1 LVGILQSLVPL
12 FLPRLGS
19 TAIGEQDMVLGVDS
33 NSLRE
38 QVNRF
43 IVVFSR
49 EGLVSLI
56 FQSVGLL

>member
-1 LVGILQSLVPL
+1 LLGILQSLVPV
-12 FLPRLGS
+12 FLPRVGG
-19 TAIGEQDMVLGVDS
+19 TAVGEQDMILRIDSDSLG
-33 NSLRE
+33 E

-43 IVVFSR
+43 IVVFGR

>member
-1 LVGILQSLVPL
+1 MI
-12 FLPRLGS
+12 
-19 TAIGEQDMVLGVDS
+19 LGVDS

-43 IVVFSR
+43 IVVFGR

>member
-1 LVGILQSLVPL
+1 LLGILQSLIPL

-19 TAIGEQDMVLGVDS
+19 TTIGEQDMILGVDS

-43 IVVFSR
+43 IVVFGR